1 MVSHISHGGQLYIAA
16 WFTSKVS
23 VSLPVP
29 LGRRRRDIAGG
40 GNEPHS
46 GPVAHAM
53 NQPVSPPS
61 QTGARRG
68 DLTHGPIARTL
79 LFFAL
84 PVLGSSILQSLNGS
98 VNAVFVGRFLGE
110 EALTATS
117 NANLVLF
124 LVLGTVFGIGM
135 AATILVAQAVGARD
149 LAQAKRVVGTSATFF
164 FAISV
169 LFSGLGFLFRR
180 NILNLL
186 GTPVDA
192 LPLAETY
199 LGVIFLAVPFMNLL
213 TFVMTALRG
222 AGDSRTPFAFMALAV
237 ALDAGL
243 NPFLI
248 EGFGPFPKLG
258 IAGAAASTLVGQAA
272 SLVGI
277 LVLLYARGHP
287 LALRGGELAFLRPS
301 PALLRV
307 VVVKGVPMGL
317 QMIVIS
323 ASALILMSLVNA
335 YGSRTAAAYGIAA
348 QLWTY
353 VQMPALAISAAVSSM
368 AAQNVGAGRWDRI
381 GAITAAGVGFNIL
394 LTGALVALLTLF
406 DRPVLGLFLGADSQ
420 AIAIAAHVNAVAAWG
435 FVLFGVT
442 TVLFGTVRATGAVMP
457 PLVILIVT
465 LFGIRTGFAWGLQ
478 GTLGV
483 DAIWWAFPAGSVA
496 SLALAGLYY
505 RFGGWRRARMVA
517 PAGRPAGGE
526 PPDTGLGLP
535 RERARVAEG

>member
-1 MVSHISHGGQLYIAA
+1 MDQKTAPASARASRAA
-16 WFTSKVS
+16 
-23 VSLPVP
+23 
-29 LGRRRRDIAGG
+29 
-40 GNEPHS
+40 
-46 GPVAHAM
+46 
-53 NQPVSPPS
+53 
-61 QTGARRG
+61 
-68 DLTHGPIARTL
+68 DLTRGPIASTL
-79 LFFAL
+79 LVFAL
-84 PVLGSSILQSLNGS
+84 PVLGSNVLQSLNGS

-135 AATILVAQAVGARD
+135 AATILVAQAMGAHD

-164 FAISV
+164 LAISV
-169 LFSGLGFLFRR
+169 VFSALGYAFRGD
-180 NILNLL
+180 ILGLL
-186 GTPVDA
+186 GTPADA

-213 TFVMTALRG
+213 AFVMTALRG
-222 AGDSRTPFAFMALAV
+222 AGDSKTPFVFMALAV

-248 EGFGPFPKLG
+248 EGWGPFPRLG
-258 IAGAAASTLVGQAA
+258 IAGAAASTLIGQGSGLA
-272 SLVGI
+272 GI
-277 LVLLYARGHP
+277 LLLLYARNHP
-287 LALRGGELAFLRPS
+287 LALKGSELAFLRPS

-335 YGSRTAAAYGIAA
+335 YGSQTAAAYGIAA

-406 DRPVLGLFLGADSQ
+406 DRPVLGPFLGTDSQ
-420 AIAIAAHVNAVAAWG
+420 AIATAAHVNAVAAWG

-442 TVLFGTVRATGAVMP
+442 TVLFGTVRATGAVTP

-465 LFGIRTGFAWGLQ
+465 LFGVRTGFAWGLQ
-478 GTLGV
+478 DRLGAE
-483 DAIWWAFPAGSVA
+483 AIWWAFPVGSVA

-505 RFGGWRRARMVA
+505 RFGGWRNARMIA
-517 PAGRPAGGE
+517 PAERPAAGE

-535 RERARVAEG
+535 RQRAQVAEGSGLP